1 MDGQQQSVNF
11 LRMLSPDAAEKVL
24 ARMNPVT
31 AERLRE
37 SLSAKPVAIDAGQ
50 AAISKFEE
58 MIELLDRAGS
68 PIAKL
73 YEQYQT
79 PEDSL
84 EQELEIQQAAE
95 AATARALATGTP
107 LEQLESLSCFQV
119 ANALRPEQPRI
130 TAMLLN
136 ELSADFAAEVLA
148 LLADDQQAQI
158 VIEFS
163 ANRPAPPV
171 LMDRIIKATLTRA
184 LNMPSEPPDDREQID
199 RLAEMLRELPK
210 KSRSKMIKALGEK
223 DAPLKDK
230 LMSKLYKFEDLPDL
244 ETHIR
249 QKILGQVDTATLVTA
264 LFKADEA
271 LVESVFS
278 VMSGRARASLE
289 EEMQFQ
295 TRVSED
301 KVEIARA
308 AFVAIMG
315 VVAEGGD

>member
-1 MDGQQQSVNF
+1 
-11 LRMLSPDAAEKVL
+11 MLSPDAAEKVL
-24 ARMNPVT
+24 ARMSPVT
-31 AERLRE
+31 ADQLRT
-37 SLSAKPVAIDAGQ
+37 SLQGKPMEIDAGQ

-58 MIELLDRAGS
+58 MITLLDRAGS

-73 YEQYQT
+73 YEQYQSPDEMDKDGQKT
-79 PEDSL
+79 KK
-84 EQELEIQQAAE
+84 AAE
-95 AATARALATGTP
+95 EATAQALGDGTP
-107 LEQLESLSCFQV
+107 LEQLETLSCFQV

-148 LLADDQQAQI
+148 LLPDDQQAQV

-171 LMDRIIKATLTRA
+171 LIDRIVNATLSRA
-184 LNMPSEPPDDREQID
+184 VNMPSEPPDDREQID

-223 DAPLKDK
+223 DSDLKDK
-230 LMSKLYKFEDLPDL
+230 LMSKLYQFEDLPEL
-244 ETHIR
+244 ESHIR

-264 LFKADEA
+264 LFKADDA
-271 LVESVFS
+271 LVESVYS

-301 KVEIARA
+301 KVQAART